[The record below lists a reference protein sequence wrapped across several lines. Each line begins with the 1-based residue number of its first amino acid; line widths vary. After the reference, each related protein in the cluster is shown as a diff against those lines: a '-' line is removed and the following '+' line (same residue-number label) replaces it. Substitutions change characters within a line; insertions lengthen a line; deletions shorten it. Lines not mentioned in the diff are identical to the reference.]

1 MLVGTP
7 FELVIGAAVLLFI
20 GAALA
25 LVLPSMLAGRGPF
38 PARPSAIGTPTE
50 IDGLDPASLIAGL
63 VEQPEGSSANTYD
76 RIVRIV
82 SWVFLLAAAVIV
94 GSSGLWPETSAA
106 IYVVLG
112 LTGLFVLIIHEVPP
126 VAALGAGRYLAEG
139 TVALVMATLLVI
151 LTGGH
156 ASPFFFTFP
165 LIVGTASLV
174 AKPRST
180 LVVAVFAIIAYLVSA
195 YVGSGSPTASQ
206 LAASGVN
213 LTALLLLGYV
223 GSVIGTDQR
232 RARDAAIR
240 LSAMDPLTGLF
251 NRTVFFAALDRE
263 IARSAR
269 SGRGFC
275 LLMLDLDELKVVND
289 LHGHFVGDAVLRA
302 IAERI
307 TGGVRKIDVAA
318 RFGGDEFVAL
328 LPETDPTGGWVLAE
342 KIRLSVAGMSIPGMS
357 RSPTVSIGVVAYP
370 RDGESADALMIK
382 ADQAMYA
389 SKRGGRNRVAGPSSD
404 TSEDV
409 PSGSMEG
416 VGRPV

>member
-1 MLVGTP
+1 MFSGTP
-7 FELVIGAAVLLFI
+7 LELVIASAVLLFI

-25 LVLPSMLAGRGPF
+25 VTIPSVLAGRGPF
-38 PARPSAIGTPTE
+38 PTRQLASGSPGE
-50 IDGLDPASLIAGL
+50 IDELDPTALIAGL
-63 VEQPEGSSANTYD
+63 VEQPEGNPSNAYD

-94 GSSGLWPETSAA
+94 GSSDLWPDASPA

-112 LTGLFVLIIHEVPP
+112 LTGLFVLIIHDVPS
-126 VAALGAGRYLAEG
+126 VAALGTVRYVAEG
-139 TVALVMATLLVI
+139 TVALVMATLLVM

-174 AKPRST
+174 ARPRST
-180 LVVAVFAIIAYLVSA
+180 LIVAVFAIIAYLVSA
-195 YVGSGSPTASQ
+195 YLGSGTPTPSQ

-213 LTALLLLGYV
+213 LTALLLLAYV
-223 GSVIGTDQR
+223 GSVVGTEQR

-307 TGGVRKIDVAA
+307 AGGVRKIDVAA

-342 KIRLSVAGMSIPGMS
+342 KIRLTVAGMSIPGMS
-357 RSPTVSIGVVAYP
+357 RPPTVSIGVVAYP

-382 ADQAMYA
+382 ADLAMYA

-404 TSEDV
+404 APADQPVGSSEAA
-409 PSGSMEG
+409 
-416 VGRPV
+416 GRPV